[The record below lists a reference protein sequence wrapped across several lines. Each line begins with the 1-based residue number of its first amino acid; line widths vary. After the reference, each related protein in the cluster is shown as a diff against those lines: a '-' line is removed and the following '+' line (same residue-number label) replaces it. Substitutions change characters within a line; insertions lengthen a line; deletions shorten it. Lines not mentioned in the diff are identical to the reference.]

1 MVTDLEAETND
12 TDDEV
17 AGEADGSG
25 RPDRRL
31 LASILLAVNVPI
43 MVATVRALAGGWQPL
58 GDNGIL
64 AVRGADVATSNHP
77 LLGSWTSASLVVG
90 ENVNN
95 PGPLYFDL
103 VALPIKLLGPWVG
116 LAVGVMLLNMAAS
129 SLAVVAA
136 RRISGDISMVS
147 VAVVVLGLQFAMG
160 SELLFDVWQPNALV
174 LPFLAFL
181 VIVTVLS
188 TGDLAMAPWVLGL
201 GSVLVQTHMSH
212 AVLVGV
218 LSTVAFAV
226 GIGTARRASRRAEG
240 PFAWRRPAVASAVV
254 VVVAWCQPVIEQFT
268 GRGEGNLSR
277 IVAASSGGDN
287 PIGWDRASRL
297 MVEIMARGPWFTR
310 SAYDEAIP
318 PTEPDAPLYAVV
330 TMTTAVLVIVVATV
344 ALVAGGV
351 WAWRSGRRN
360 LAVMNAVA
368 GLSFATA
375 YVALSTAPVNFIAL
389 AVHQM
394 RWLWPIAAFVTA
406 TWLATLVSVLPGRD
420 VVRRRVVAG
429 VAVAAVLVAVATLP
443 THTSRAPGPT
453 DSIGDLDRAQALVA
467 QLDGL
472 SGRGTVLYDPTV
484 LWFAEPY
491 SGLVFAE
498 MQAQD
503 IPFVFDDE
511 VFIRQFG
518 EGRRNDGS
526 AELRLWQVMGTD
538 AEVVPEGAERI
549 ALAGEGLDAVGL
561 FVEPIR

>member
-1 MVTDLEAETND
+1 VVTDLVAETND

-17 AGEADGSG
+17 ADGAHGSR

-31 LASILLAVNVPI
+31 VASMLLAVNLPI
-43 MVATVRALAGGWQPL
+43 VVATVRALARGWQPL

-64 AVRGADVATSNHP
+64 AVRSADVGTSNHP

-103 VALPIKLLGPWVG
+103 IALPIRVLGPWVG

-129 SLAVVAA
+129 SLAVVAS
-136 RRISGDISMVS
+136 RRISGDISMVA
-147 VAVVVLGLQFAMG
+147 VAVAVLGLQFAMG

-181 VIVTVLS
+181 VIITVLS

-218 LSTVAFAV
+218 LSTVAFVA
-226 GIGTARRASRRAEG
+226 GIHTARRAEG
-240 PFAWRRPAVASAVV
+240 PFAWRRPAVASAIV

-318 PTEPDAPLYAVV
+318 PTAPDAPLYAVV
-330 TMTTAVLVIVVATV
+330 TMTTAVLVIVAATV

-368 GLSFATA
+368 GVSFATA
-375 YVALSTAPVNFIAL
+375 YVALSRAPVNFIAL

-406 TWLATLVSVLPGRD
+406 TWLATLVSVLPGHD
-420 VVRRRVVAG
+420 VVRRRVMAG
-429 VAVAAVLVAVATLP
+429 VAVAAVMLAVAIVP

-453 DSIGDLDRAQALVA
+453 DSVDDLDRAQALVA
-467 QLDGL
+467 QLDAL

-498 MQAQD
+498 MQAQG

-538 AEVVPEGAERI
+538 AEVVPDGAERV
-549 ALAGEGLDAVGL
+549 ALAGEGEDAVGL

>member
-1 MVTDLEAETND
+1 VVTDLEAETND
-12 TDDEV
+12 TGDE
-17 AGEADGSG
+17 EAHGAHGSG

-31 LASILLAVNVPI
+31 VASILLAVNLPI
-43 MVATVRALAGGWQPL
+43 VVATVRALGRGWQPL

-64 AVRGADVATSNHP
+64 AVRGADVGTSNHP

-103 VALPIKLLGPWVG
+103 IALPIRVLGPWVG

-129 SLAVVAA
+129 SLAVMAA
-136 RRISGDISMVS
+136 RRISGDISMVA
-147 VAVVVLGLQFAMG
+147 VAVAVLGLQFAMG

-181 VIVTVLS
+181 VIVTVLC
-188 TGDLAMAPWVLGL
+188 TGDLTMAPWVLGV

-218 LSTVAFAV
+218 LSTVAFVAGV
-226 GIGTARRASRRAEG
+226 RTARRAEG
-240 PFAWRRPAVASAVV
+240 PFAWRRPAVASAIV

-268 GRGEGNLSR
+268 GRGDGNLSR

-297 MVEIMARGPWFTR
+297 MVEIMVRGPWFAR

-318 PTEPDAPLYAVV
+318 PTEPDVPLYAVV
-330 TMTTAVLVIVVATV
+330 TMTTAVLVIIASTV

-368 GLSFATA
+368 GLCFATA
-375 YVALSTAPVNFIAL
+375 YVALSRSPVNFVAI

-406 TWLATLVSVLPGRD
+406 TWIATLVSVLPGRD

-429 VAVAAVLVAVATLP
+429 VAVAAVLLAVATLP
-443 THTSRAPGPT
+443 THTSHAPGPT
-453 DSIGDLDRAQALVA
+453 DSVDDLDRAQALVA
-467 QLDGL
+467 QLDAL

-498 MQAQD
+498 MQAQG

-511 VFIRQFG
+511 VYIRQFG

-526 AELRLWQVMGTD
+526 AKLRLWQVMGTD
-538 AEVVPEGAERI
+538 AEVVPDGVERI
-549 ALAGEGLDAVGL
+549 ALAGEGDDAVGL
-561 FVEPIR
+561 FVEPVR